1 MSGTVQGVGFR
12 PFVHRTATRLGLD
25 GWVRNADGQVVVT
38 AAGTPEALDAFVEQ
52 VRRAAPP
59 LARVGRVRVTGLTGP
74 APPPGSGFAIRDST
88 PRGDGANAARDRSAG
103 PAAGPAGARPG
114 LADEPADGERR
125 GGTGEGG
132 DRHGHG
138 DRGHGRDADAGAG
151 TGAGAPVREV
161 PPDAATCPA
170 CLRELFDP
178 ADRRHRYPFVN
189 CTDCGPRATV
199 IEDLPYDRERTT
211 MRGFPLCARCA
222 AEYAD
227 PADRRFHAEPLACP
241 ECGPRLAWRATGGP
255 VSASGEEAL
264 RRAVGAIAD
273 GGIVAVKA
281 LGGYQLV
288 CDAGNSAA
296 VDRLRRRKHRPA
308 KPLAV
313 MVRDLAAAR
322 RLAVVGPAEQA
333 VLTSPAAPVVL
344 CRARAARP
352 APSGTGAPAPT
363 PAAATPTAPDDTA
376 TAPNDTATTP
386 DHAPTTPDR
395 IPAAPGHTA
404 TATAPDRTPATPER
418 VPAVRPGPRAARAG
432 GDASAPASVA
442 AGVHPGTHRIG
453 LFLPT
458 SGLHHLLLYDLARP
472 LVVTSGNLAGEPIAT
487 GDDEAV
493 RLLSAVADGFLFH
506 DRPIRARYDDSVV
519 LVARDRPL
527 TVRRARGCA
536 PAPLPLPVPARIPLA
551 AAGAQLKHTFALAAG
566 DRAVLGPHTGDL
578 QDARA
583 QEAFAASYADL
594 TRLTGITPRAVA
606 HDLHPGYLSTQWARA
621 LLPHALVPVQHHHA
635 HIAAVAA
642 EHGLTEP
649 VTGVAYDGLGLGDDG
664 TLWGGEILV
673 AGLTG
678 CRRVGRWGTAPL
690 PGGEAAVRHPARMA
704 LGYLH
709 GAEPLGA
716 PPPPPALARAL
727 TGRLDPRHTAVV
739 RAMIAR
745 GLNSPRASSVGR
757 LFDAVAALLGLGDTV
772 SYEGQA
778 AVALEAAAG
787 TVRAEPPDWRVVRAD
802 ADGLWVADPVPVL
815 TGLLERL
822 AAGVPVP
829 ELAAAFHT
837 AVAEAT
843 AALVGRAVAE
853 GAPRTVCLAG
863 GCFQNHRLLTEIT
876 ALLHDRGLR
885 VLTGSAVPVGDGGIS
900 YGQAAVAAALLGT

>member
-1 MSGTVQGVGFR
+1 MSGTADGTARAARRVEVSGTVQGVGFR

-25 GWVRNADGQVVVT
+25 GWVRNADGQVIVT
-38 AAGTPEALDAFVEQ
+38 AAGSPEALDAFIEQ
-52 VRRAAPP
+52 LRGDAPP
-59 LARVGRVRVTGLTGP
+59 LARVGRVRVTGLTGR
-74 APPPGSGFAIRDST
+74 APDPGSGFAVRAST
-88 PRGDGANAARDRSAG
+88 PHTDGADGGRDRG
-103 PAAGPAGARPG
+103 RDRTARPAPG
-114 LADEPADGERR
+114 STSGRPGPVDTATCGER
-125 GGTGEGG
+125 
-132 DRHGHG
+132 D
-138 DRGHGRDADAGAG
+138 DAVEDG
-151 TGAGAPVREV
+151 TGADEAAVREI
-161 PPDAATCPA
+161 PPDAATCAA

-178 ADRRHRYPFVN
+178 ADRRHRYPFIN

-241 ECGPRLAWRATGGP
+241 ECGPRAAWRAAGGP

-264 RRAVGAIAD
+264 RRAAAVVAG

-288 CDAGNSAA
+288 CDARNAAA
-296 VDRLRRRKHRPA
+296 VAGLRRRKHRPA

-322 RLAVVGPAEQA
+322 RLARIGPAEQA

-344 CRARAARP
+344 CRAHTAPPLAAHTP
-352 APSGTGAPAPT
+352 APPPAPDG
-363 PAAATPTAPDDTA
+363 TAP
-376 TAPNDTATTP
+376 
-386 DHAPTTPDR
+386 
-395 IPAAPGHTA
+395 
-404 TATAPDRTPATPER
+404 
-418 VPAVRPGPRAARAG
+418 VRPDPDATVESRRAPPPGRV
-432 GDASAPASVA
+432 AP
-442 AGVHPGTHRIG
+442 GVHPGTHRIG

-458 SGLHHLLLYDLARP
+458 SGLHHLLLHDLARP

-487 GDDEAV
+487 DDAEAAV
-493 RLLSAVADGFLFH
+493 RLLSSVADGFLFH

-519 LVARDRPL
+519 LVARGRPL

-536 PAPLPLPVPARIPLA
+536 PAPLPLPVPAAVPLA
-551 AAGAQLKHTFALAAG
+551 AAGAQLKHTFALASG
-566 DRAVLGPHTGDL
+566 HRAVLGPHTGDL

-594 TRLTGITPRAVA
+594 TRLTGIHPRAVA

-621 LLPHALVPVQHHHA
+621 LLPDALVPVQHHHA

-690 PGGEAAVRHPARMA
+690 PGGEAAVRNPARMA

-716 PPPPPALARAL
+716 PPPPPALARPF
-727 TGRLDPRHTAVV
+727 TGRLDPRHAAVV

-757 LFDAVAALLGLGDTV
+757 LFDAAAALLGLGETV

-787 TVRAEPPDWRVVRAD
+787 TVRAEPPSWRVVRAG
-802 ADGLWVADPVPVL
+802 GLWVSDPVPVL
-815 TGLLERL
+815 TGLLERQ

-837 AVAEAT
+837 AVAAAT
-843 AALVGRAVAE
+843 AALVERAVAE

-863 GCFQNHRLLTEIT
+863 GCFQNHRLLTEVS
-876 ALLHDRGLR
+876 ALLRDRGLR

-900 YGQAAVAAALLGT
+900 YGQAAVAAALLRA